1 MPWLRNDWKNGRQ
14 HVRTAE
20 FVSRWIKDWTIKG
33 YTNDI
38 PDEVPVVLMQ
48 LGLAPS
54 YKAVALALLR
64 NDMNME
70 ALGYS
75 PKRSEWYGAFK
86 RVEIAARSQDKTK
99 KD

>member
-1 MPWLRNDWKNGRQ
+1 
-14 HVRTAE
+14 VRTAE
-20 FVSRWIKDWTIKG
+20 LVSRWVEDWTTKG
-33 YTNDI
+33 YPDGI
-38 PDEVPVVLMQ
+38 PDEVPQVLMQ
-48 LGLAPS
+48 LGSAPS

-75 PKRSEWYGAFK
+75 PKKSEWYGAFK